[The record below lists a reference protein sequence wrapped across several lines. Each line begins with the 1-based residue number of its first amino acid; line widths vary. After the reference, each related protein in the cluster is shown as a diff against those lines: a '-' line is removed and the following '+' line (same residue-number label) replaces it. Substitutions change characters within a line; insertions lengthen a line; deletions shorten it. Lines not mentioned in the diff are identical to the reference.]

1 MVRYLKRLKSSRL
14 GRVQA
19 FPMYGGLGMS
29 APSLHRESTD
39 SLILSMHAYVC
50 VICTVCLLVHGCAII
65 SSYVAMILG
74 FGERRQTV
82 SEADIPSGQDG
93 INIDIFITSLRRSEI
108 DYLVGIRYVVEG
120 QPIIEPAENV
130 QNPMF
135 DGTFGSREENAINNL
150 VGIENLRINTT
161 TLPALQAFIRDDILP
176 EDEEC
181 FDLSIFPVSPQEMKN
196 FMCIVAGDEFVCIH
210 TICIEDDDG

>member
-1 MVRYLKRLKSSRL
+1 M
-14 GRVQA
+14 
-19 FPMYGGLGMS
+19 
-29 APSLHRESTD
+29 
-39 SLILSMHAYVC
+39 C

-82 SEADIPSGQDG
+82 SEADT
-93 INIDIFITSLRRSEI
+93 INIDILITSLRISEI
-108 DYLVGIRYVVEG
+108 DYLVGIRSVVEG
-120 QPIIEPAENV
+120 QPIIEPLNNV

-150 VGIENLRINTT
+150 VRIENLKIDTT
-161 TLPALQAFIRDDILP
+161 QFPVLQAFIRDDFLP
-176 EDEEC
+176 EEEEC
-181 FDLSIFPVSPQEMKN
+181 FDLSIFPVSPQEMIN
-196 FMCIVAGDEFVCIH
+196 FVCNVAGDAFLCIH

>member
-1 MVRYLKRLKSSRL
+1 M
-14 GRVQA
+14 
-19 FPMYGGLGMS
+19 
-29 APSLHRESTD
+29 
-39 SLILSMHAYVC
+39 C
-50 VICTVCLLVHGCAII
+50 VICTVCLLIHGCAII

-82 SEADIPSGQDG
+82 SEAHT
-93 INIDIFITSLRRSEI
+93 INIDILITSLRISEI
-108 DYLVGIRYVVEG
+108 AYTVGTRSVIEG
-120 QPIIEPAENV
+120 QPIIEPSNNV

-150 VGIENLRINTT
+150 VRIENLKIDTT
-161 TLPALQAFIRDDILP
+161 MLPVLQAFIRDDILP

-196 FMCIVAGDEFVCIH
+196 FMCNVAGDEFLCIH